1 MSKQTASPF
10 TIKITDSSITVEHG
24 QYCKTYNESNFP
36 KECVNYPNFK
46 QMVSNATITKTDE
59 SEGNLKIFE
68 CQFLSEN
75 LVFNF
80 TLELSYKQPQIE
92 TIIKTLEQTMNH
104 AFEHVCVLH
113 KELYPEMDCNTHP
126 DVLTLVRYSEES
138 GIGNSMQEHSVI
150 MDAINHAIDDFEVLD
165 ENYKAPY
172 VKTFYEM
179 IDFAKS
185 CYNEFLKTIKFKLDD
200 AHHYI
205 KVNGNYVDEQTV
217 TFKEFYELYMEI
229 KVVSFKLNNSN
240 IEKQCSYDK
249 FVNSTNIM
257 KQCSNIEE
265 IKNKFIGEF
274 KCALNSGFKPI
285 RIYYGDYILI
295 IDEKDN
301 TDYSERIYFNAT
313 ELERDFSK
321 FAKIDSDFTFE
332 NLVKIFGGCWM
343 SNLVYDLMI
352 STSSNNLNGQRHVIS
367 KLNKVCDKIKFKRA
381 ISFNK

>member
-179 IDFAKS
+179 IDLMKHQADAF
-185 CYNEFLKTIKFKLDD
+185 TIKQDD
-200 AHHYI
+200 
-205 KVNGNYVDEQTV
+205 
-217 TFKEFYELYMEI
+217 
-229 KVVSFKLNNSN
+229 
-240 IEKQCSYDK
+240 
-249 FVNSTNIM
+249 
-257 KQCSNIEE
+257 
-265 IKNKFIGEF
+265 IGL
-274 KCALNSGFKPI
+274 A
-285 RIYYGDYILI
+285 D
-295 IDEKDN
+295 IDAD
-301 TDYSERIYFNAT
+301 
-313 ELERDFSK
+313 RD
-321 FAKIDSDFTFE
+321 
-332 NLVKIFGGCWM
+332 L
-343 SNLVYDLMI
+343 L
-352 STSSNNLNGQRHVIS
+352 
-367 KLNKVCDKIKFKRA
+367 
-381 ISFNK
+381 